1 MFYFIFAEN
10 DLSDSHFGKTFIMAT
25 LIDWEH
31 NKKKKD
37 IKLPMSKQSSNAI
50 LCSKIF

>member
-1 MFYFIFAEN
+1 MLYFIFIEK
-10 DLSDSHFGKTFIMAT
+10 DLSDSHFGKIFIMAT